1 MTDPDFED
9 LLPLL
14 SVPAAA
20 HDPGPAGVSR
30 RRFLQGVLASTG
42 ALGLSGTRWARDA
55 FASPIGPTDG
65 VLVMVMLG
73 GGVDGLFRLRA
84 DGTVERGLALY
95 TIRNGQFEV
104 LDPAPERFDRGFA
117 LDVEPG
123 ES

>member
-20 HDPGPAGVSR
+20 HDPGPEGVSR

-42 ALGLSGTRWARDA
+42 ALGLSGTRWAREA

-73 GGVDGLFRLRA
+73 GGIDGLHALAPISGA
-84 DGTVERGLALY
+84 DRTTYQSRRSGLAIPVASL
-95 TIRNGQFEV
+95 
-104 LDPAPERFDRGFA
+104 LPAA
-117 LDVEPG
+117 
-123 ES
+123 